1 KKTFVPFE
9 PNIAGTQCGCGCTGA
24 AAPLVNAFP
33 DVPSNY
39 WAACPIDK
47 LAMNNVVVGYPDR
60 LFRPGRDVSRAE
72 FATMMEGLRDILTDP
87 EQREE
92 MMAVVDEMF
101 ELVKLPIQKSKTV
114 VGKNEVTPMVALNVK
129 LILSKDK
136 PVTRSFLVPLFL
148 SFAALHAILQIGFGW
163 YDSHLHRFSLKKK
176 SVTIGMKMG
185 YMGIEDD
192 DVLDEEETMLS
203 DFIPEER
210 TFRYLYDFGDCWE
223 HVIKVGK
230 VHNVEGGPYVECTGG
245 KGSTPPEDC
254 GGRYGYDNLC
264 EILGDPT
271 CEEYEEMLEWAG
283 DDFDAGFDKDFINKE
298 LGELKFV
305 PHPNQ

>member
-1 KKTFVPFE
+1 
-9 PNIAGTQCGCGCTGA
+9 
-24 AAPLVNAFP
+24 
-33 DVPSNY
+33 
-39 WAACPIDK
+39 
-47 LAMNNVVVGYPDR
+47 
-60 LFRPGRDVSRAE
+60 
-72 FATMMEGLRDILTDP
+72 MEGLRDILTDP

-92 MMAVVDEMF
+92 LIAAVDEM
-101 ELVKLPIQKSKTV
+101 LAMTNPAIQKSKTV
-114 VGKNEVTPMVALNVK
+114 VGEDEVTPMVTLHAELVLSGNKRVK
-129 LILSKDK
+129 
-136 PVTRSFLVPLFL
+136 RSFLVPLFL

-185 YMGIEDD
+185 FMGIEDYGD
-192 DVLDEEETMLS
+192 MLDEEETMLS

-230 VHNVEGGPYVECTGG
+230 VHNVEGGPFVECTGG

-254 GGRYGYDNLC
+254 GGMYGYDNLC

-271 CEEYEEMLEWAG
+271 CEEYEEMLAWAG
-283 DDFDAGFDKDFINKE
+283 DDFDAGFDKESINEE
-298 LGELKFV
+298 LEELKFV
-305 PHPNQ
+305 PHPSRS